1 VQNKHTHKQASS
13 NIVIIQLFFVI
24 LNLSYRYSIVLMQFS
39 LFFLALL
46 VLLIPVSAV
55 EVHVSVNTGNDEHHH
70 YLTSLPLR
78 LI

>member
-1 VQNKHTHKQASS
+1 
-13 NIVIIQLFFVI
+13 
-24 LNLSYRYSIVLMQFS
+24 MQFS

-70 YLTSLPLR
+70 YLTSLPPR